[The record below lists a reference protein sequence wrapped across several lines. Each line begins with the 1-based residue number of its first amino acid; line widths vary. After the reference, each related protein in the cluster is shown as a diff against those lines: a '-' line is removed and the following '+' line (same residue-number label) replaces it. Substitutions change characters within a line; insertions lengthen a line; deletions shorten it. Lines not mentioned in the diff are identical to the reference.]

1 MAAKPRKSSGSVRV
15 PPPVTAGPAGA
26 RSRPKSGKSAKAEN
40 KAPLFR
46 VLPVLI
52 FAGVLMLSLRVG
64 DVFKGIF
71 GLESFSV
78 AELQAQQPPKAQ
90 TPAAAAPAAQTANA
104 QAPAQTPASAA
115 GSPGPAPA
123 PQPPTGAAPD
133 PSPGMS
139 PTELDVLQKLQER
152 RGTLDVRERDIER
165 REALLKAA
173 EEQIDR
179 KVAEMKTLQHTIEG
193 LLRQYNDQEDNKMR
207 SLVKIYEN
215 MKPKE
220 AAKIFEQLDM
230 NIMLE
235 VIERMKEQR
244 VAPIMAEMDPSK
256 AKAVTAELAQR
267 RQIPMPRAAGG
278 G

>member
-1 MAAKPRKSSGSVRV
+1 MAAKTRKPDRSGKMPPR
-15 PPPVTAGPAGA
+15 PPVQGPGAGRLPSKGTEGGG
-26 RSRPKSGKSAKAEN
+26 RP
-40 KAPLFR
+40 PIVR

-52 FAGVLMLSLRVG
+52 FAGVLMLSLRVT
-64 DVFKGIF
+64 DIFKGVF
-71 GLESFSV
+71 GLGSISV
-78 AELQAQQPPKAQ
+78 AELQAQQPPRPAAP
-90 TPAAAAPAAQTANA
+90 PAAAAAQPAAAKSEP
-104 QAPAQTPASAA
+104 APAATPASLPAA
-115 GSPGPAPA
+115 KPLGDPPGN
-123 PQPPTGAAPD
+123 
-133 PSPGMS
+133 MS
-139 PTELDVLQKLQER
+139 QTELDVLQKLQER
-152 RGTLDVRERDIER
+152 RGALDSREKDIER

-173 EEQIDR
+173 EDQIDR

-230 NIMLE
+230 SILLE

-267 RQIPMPRAAGG
+267 RQMPLPKGAPGG
-278 G
+278 